1 MLSRD
6 NVERNIDYLKNNDGT
21 FHELYVAIIVNDIMN
36 VPLDI
41 VDDEKLNKISDMID
55 IDKIFDKNFKN
66 KVMDIEKEI
75 EQERI
80 LNKNNNSEISLWGE
94 FIWLIYFKG

>member
-6 NVERNIDYLKNNDGT
+6 NIERNIDYLKYNDGT
-21 FHELYVAIIVNDIMN
+21 FHELYIAIVVNDIMN
-36 VPLDI
+36 VPLDM
-41 VDDEKLNKISDMID
+41 VDDEKLNKISDIID
-55 IDKIFDKNFKN
+55 IDEIFDKNFKD

-80 LNKNNNSEISLWGE
+80 LNRNNNSEISL
-94 FIWLIYFKG
+94 